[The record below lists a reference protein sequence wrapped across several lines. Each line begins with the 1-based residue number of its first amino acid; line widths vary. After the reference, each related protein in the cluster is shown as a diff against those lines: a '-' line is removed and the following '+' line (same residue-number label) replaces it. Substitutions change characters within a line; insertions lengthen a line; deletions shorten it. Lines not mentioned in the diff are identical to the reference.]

1 MSLSGFKKKISPLY
15 TIIII
20 IAIVITAV
28 LSSNCRFSTAENVQD
43 DHIVIASILPLAG
56 FAEKVGGGKINVFE
70 MVPPGASPHTY
81 EPTPGQLEKVS
92 NAGIYLSVG
101 SGIEFEL
108 VWLDKIVAIN
118 DEMMLVDCSRG
129 IELIEAFGTFND
141 QNSDHDDKG
150 VYNEIEDDHNG
161 SGADPHIWLS
171 PINAS
176 AIVENIYLS
185 LSEAYPENEGIF
197 YDNKVDFQNDLE
209 MLDRRIREILKGKI
223 QRKIIVFHPGWSYF
237 AREYGLEQIVIEKE
251 GKEPSPR
258 EMVSIIES
266 AKDSDIKIIFASPEF
281 SPKSAEVIADEI
293 GGNVV
298 FISPLA
304 RDYIE
309 NLIKI
314 TEAFKE
320 SME

>member
-1 MSLSGFKKKISPLY
+1 MFPRY
-15 TIIII
+15 TIVII
-20 IAIVITAV
+20 IAILIVVVFA
-28 LSSNCRFSTAENVQD
+28 SSCKSSPAANARN

-56 FAEKVGGGKINVFE
+56 FAEKVGGGKIDVFE

-81 EPTPGQLEKVS
+81 EPTPGQLEKLS

-101 SGIEFEL
+101 SGIEFEIA
-108 VWLDKIVAIN
+108 WLDKITAIN
-118 DEMMLVDCSRG
+118 DKMMLVDCSKG
-129 IELIEAFGTFND
+129 IELIETSGSLND
-141 QNSDHDDKG
+141 QNSDHDDEG
-150 VYNEIEDDHNG
+150 VYNGIEDDHNR
-161 SGADPHIWLS
+161 SATDPHIWLS

-176 AIVENIYLS
+176 VMVENIYLS
-185 LSEAYPENEGIF
+185 LSELL
-197 YDNKVDFQNDLE
+197 DFQNDLE
-209 MLDRRIREILKGKI
+209 MLDIRIREILMGKI

-258 EMVSIIES
+258 DMVNIIDS
-266 AKDSDIKIIFASPEF
+266 AKDSGIKIIFASPEF

-309 NLIKI
+309 NLTKVA
-314 TEAFKE
+314 EAFEK

>member
-1 MSLSGFKKKISPLY
+1 MFRHY

-20 IAIVITAV
+20 IAIVIMV
-28 LSSNCRFSTAENVQD
+28 VFISNCKSSPAVNAQN
-43 DHIVIASILPLAG
+43 DHIVIASVLPLAG
-56 FAEKVGGGKINVFE
+56 FAEKVGGPKIDVFE

-101 SGIEFEL
+101 SGIEFEI
-108 VWLDKIVAIN
+108 VWLDKIIAIN
-118 DEMMLVDCSRG
+118 DKMMLVDCSKG
-129 IELIEAFGTFND
+129 IELIEASGSLND
-141 QNSDHDDKG
+141 QNSDHDDEG
-150 VYNEIEDDHNG
+150 VYNGTRDDHNRRG
-161 SGADPHIWLS
+161 TDPHVWLS
-171 PINAS
+171 PVNAS
-176 AIVENIYLS
+176 IMVENIYLS
-185 LSEAYPENEGIF
+185 LSELYPENEGIF

-209 MLDRRIREILKGKI
+209 MLDMRIREILMGKI

-251 GKEPSPR
+251 GKEPSPGD
-258 EMVSIIES
+258 MVSIIDY
-266 AKDSDIKIIFASPEF
+266 AKDSGIKIIFASPEF

-309 NLIKI
+309 NLIKV
-314 TEAFKE
+314 TEAFEK

>member
-1 MSLSGFKKKISPLY
+1 MSLPGLKKIIFSHY

-20 IAIVITAV
+20 TTIVITV
-28 LSSNCRFSTAENVQD
+28 VFSCSCKSSPATNAQN

-56 FAEKVGGGKINVFE
+56 FAEKVGGGKIDVFE

-101 SGIEFEL
+101 SGIEFEIA
-108 VWLDKIVAIN
+108 WLDKITAIN
-118 DEMMLVDCSRG
+118 DKMMLIDCSKG
-129 IELIEAFGTFND
+129 IELIEASGNLND
-141 QNSDHDDKG
+141 QNSDHDDEG
-150 VYNEIEDDHNG
+150 VYNGSEDDPDRTG
-161 SGADPHIWLS
+161 TDPHIWLS
-171 PINAS
+171 PVNAS
-176 AIVENIYLS
+176 IMVENIYLS
-185 LSEAYPENEGIF
+185 LSELYPENEGIF

-209 MLDRRIREILKGKI
+209 MLDIRIREILMGKI

-237 AREYGLEQIVIEKE
+237 AREYGLEQIVIEKD

-258 EMVSIIES
+258 DMVSIIDS
-266 AKDSDIKIIFASPEF
+266 AKDSGIKIIFASPEF

-298 FISPLA
+298 LISPLA

-309 NLIKI
+309 NLIKV
-314 TEAFKE
+314 TEAFEK

>member
-118 DEMMLVDCSRG
+118 DEMMLVDCSKG

>member
-1 MSLSGFKKKISPLY
+1 MFPHY

-20 IAIVITAV
+20 IVILIVVVFA
-28 LSSNCRFSTAENVQD
+28 SSCKSSPGANARN
-43 DHIVIASILPLAG
+43 DHTVIASILPLAG
-56 FAEKVGGGKINVFE
+56 FAEKVGGGKIDVFE
-70 MVPPGASPHTY
+70 MVPPGANPHTY
-81 EPTPGQLEKVS
+81 EPTPGQLEKLS

-101 SGIEFEL
+101 SGIEFEIA
-108 VWLDKIVAIN
+108 WLDKITAIN
-118 DEMMLVDCSRG
+118 DKMMLVDCSKG
-129 IELIEAFGTFND
+129 IELIKTSGSLND
-141 QNSDHDDKG
+141 QNSDHDDEG
-150 VYNEIEDDHNG
+150 VYNGTEDDHNRDG
-161 SGADPHIWLS
+161 TDPHIWLS
-171 PINAS
+171 PVNAS
-176 AIVENIYLS
+176 VMVENIYLS
-185 LSEAYPENEGIF
+185 LSELYPENEGIF

-209 MLDRRIREILKGKI
+209 MLDIRIREILMGKI

-258 EMVSIIES
+258 DIVNIIDS
-266 AKDSDIKIIFASPEF
+266 AKDSGIKIIFASPEF

-309 NLIKI
+309 NLTKVA
-314 TEAFKE
+314 EAFEK

>member
-118 DEMMLVDCSRG
+118 DEMMLVDCSKG
-129 IELIEAFGTFND
+129 IELIEAFGTLNY